1 MALPLVGVRVIDLG
15 HDWACPHTGRVLA
28 DFGAEVIKVEYPKRL
43 DGMRGGDKAP
53 AAYNG
58 RARFFQ
64 LHRNKRS
71 LALDLKR
78 AEDYE
83 AFAALVAV
91 SDVLIANARTGVLD
105 RLGFG
110 RVALEALRP
119 ELVVLSMTAF
129 GETGPDRDFAGYGGT
144 IEAVSGIQALTGYG
158 PDTPRRR
165 IREMDVTNGIL
176 GACAVLTALLAR
188 QRTGRGAWIDFSE
201 LEAPTNGLIGEQLL
215 ELAVNG
221 VAPEPAGNRH
231 RTQAPHG
238 CYPCREADTWVA
250 IGVRSDAEWAALAD
264 VLGRREWAQDA
275 RFVTAAD
282 RLRNHDA
289 LDEAIGAWTRAR
301 TPDEAMAELQ
311 ARGVPAGAV
320 LDARALA
327 RDPHLAARGYFV
339 DAEDGSGRFPGA
351 PLRLNGERV
360 AVRWRGP
367 DLGAD
372 DERIRVGLLGRP
384 ASEIEPLTAER
395 IGTAFELE

>member
-188 QRTGRGAWIDFSE
+188 QRTGRGAWTDFSE
-201 LEAPTNGLIGEQLL
+201 LEAPTK
-215 ELAVNG
+215 
-221 VAPEPAGNRH
+221 
-231 RTQAPHG
+231 
-238 CYPCREADTWVA
+238 
-250 IGVRSDAEWAALAD
+250 
-264 VLGRREWAQDA
+264 
-275 RFVTAAD
+275 D
-282 RLRNHDA
+282 RKS
-289 LDEAIGAWTRAR
+289 
-301 TPDEAMAELQ
+301 
-311 ARGVPAGAV
+311 VV
-320 LDARALA
+320 
-327 RDPHLAARGYFV
+327 
-339 DAEDGSGRFPGA
+339 
-351 PLRLNGERV
+351 
-360 AVRWRGP
+360 
-367 DLGAD
+367 
-372 DERIRVGLLGRP
+372 
-384 ASEIEPLTAER
+384 
-395 IGTAFELE
+395 